1 MTDPKSWR
9 IAYQQVR
16 LEMNPDK
23 QLELCKI
30 ARRLMQERLL
40 ELSAAASH
48 AGEHKALEEGLREL
62 WLMEEKIRKPDIH

>member
-1 MTDPKSWR
+1 MTDRKSWR

-16 LEMNPDK
+16 LEMNPAK

-40 ELSAAASH
+40 ELPATASPS
-48 AGEHKALEEGLREL
+48 GEQKSLEESLREL